1 MSRDYT
7 RRTRRVPP
15 SGGPAYRIPASDPTR
30 RSMARSSRNAAGTLL
45 YAQSGG
51 VTAVINATAAA
62 VIETARARGVKVL
75 AGRNGILG
83 VLREELID
91 TSRESTA
98 ALRGL
103 AQTPGGAFGS
113 CRVKLKSLEDDRAR
127 YERLIDVFRAHDVRW
142 FLYNGGNDSADTA
155 LKVSRLA
162 EEFGYPLTC
171 IGVPKTVDNDLAVTD
186 CCPGFG
192 SAAKYTAVSV
202 REAALD
208 VAAMADT
215 STKVFVYEAMGR
227 HAGWLAAAGGL
238 AGNGPDDAPQLILF
252 PERPFDENIFID
264 AVKATVER
272 VGWCV
277 VVASEGIRTA
287 EGKFVADAGAGKD
300 SFGHT
305 QLGGVAAHLA
315 GRVKDR
321 LGLKVHW
328 TLPDYLQ
335 RSARHIAS
343 STDFDQAR
351 AVGKAAVQYALK
363 GMNATMPVIN
373 RTSAAPYRWKIEP
386 APLDEIANREK
397 KMPAN
402 FIRKDG
408 FGITPAAR
416 RYLEP
421 LIRGEAYPDYG
432 RDGLP
437 KYMHLKN
444 VPVAQVL
451 SPF

>member
-1 MSRDYT
+1 
-7 RRTRRVPP
+7 
-15 SGGPAYRIPASDPTR
+15 
-30 RSMARSSRNAAGTLL
+30 MAQGTLL

-62 VIETARARGVKVL
+62 VIEAARARGVKVL

-83 VLREELID
+83 VLREELVD
-91 TSRESTA
+91 TSRESRAT
-98 ALRGL
+98 LR
-103 AQTPGGAFGS
+103 AIAHTPGGAFGS
-113 CRVKLKSLEDDRAR
+113 CRVKLKSLEEDRAR
-127 YERLIDVFRAHDVRW
+127 YERLLAVLRAHDVRW

-162 EEFGYPLTC
+162 SEFDYPLTC
-171 IGVPKTVDNDLAVTD
+171 VAVPKTVDNDLALTD

-202 REAALD
+202 RECALD

-227 HAGWLAAAGGL
+227 HAGWLAAAAGL
-238 AGNGPDDAPQLILF
+238 AGKGPDDAPQLILF
-252 PERPFDENIFID
+252 PERPFEEGPFLDRVRE
-264 AVKATVER
+264 TVQR

-277 VVASEGIRTA
+277 VVASEGIRDA
-287 EGKFVADAGAGKD
+287 QGRFVADAGAGHD
-300 SFGHT
+300 AFGHT

-315 GRVKDR
+315 GRVKDA
-321 LGLKVHW
+321 LGYKVHW

-343 STDFDQAR
+343 LTDLRQAQ
-351 AVGKAAVQYALK
+351 AVGRKAVQYALR
-363 GMNATMPVIN
+363 GMNGVMPVIV
-373 RTSAAPYRWKIEP
+373 RTADAPYRWTVEA
-386 APLDEIANREK
+386 APLEKIANREK
-397 KMPAN
+397 KMPAG

-408 FGITPAAR
+408 YGITEAAR

-421 LIRGEAYPDYG
+421 LVRGEAYPPYG

-437 KYMHLKN
+437 KYATPANAL
-444 VPVAQVL
+444 VPRRL
-451 SPF
+451 PGWDG

>member
-1 MSRDYT
+1 
-7 RRTRRVPP
+7 
-15 SGGPAYRIPASDPTR
+15 
-30 RSMARSSRNAAGTLL
+30 MARAPSNATGTLL

-62 VIETARARGVKVL
+62 VIEAARARGVKVL

-91 TSRESTA
+91 TSRESAA

-103 AQTPGGAFGS
+103 AHTPGGAFGS
-113 CRVKLKSLEDDRAR
+113 CRVKLKSLDEDRAR
-127 YERLIDVFRAHDVRW
+127 YARLIDVFRAHGVRW

-162 EEFGYPLTC
+162 AEFGYPLTC

-192 SAAKYTAVSV
+192 SAAKFTAVSV

-227 HAGWLAAAGGL
+227 HAGWLAAAAGL
-238 AGNGPDDAPQLILF
+238 AGHDPDGAPQLILF
-252 PERPFDENIFID
+252 PERPFDENVFID
-264 AVKATVER
+264 AVQATVAR

-277 VVASEGIRTA
+277 VAASEGIRTA
-287 EGKFVADAGAGKD
+287 DGRFVADAGAGKD

-315 GRVKDR
+315 ARVKER
-321 LGLKVHW
+321 LSLKVHW

-343 STDFDQAR
+343 KTDLDQAT

-363 GMNATMPVIN
+363 GMNATMPVIT
-373 RTSAAPYRWKIEP
+373 RTSDAPYRWKIEP
-386 APLDEIANREK
+386 APLDRIANREK

-437 KYMHLKN
+437 KYVRLRN
-444 VPVAQVL
+444 ASVAKRL
-451 SPF
+451 PPFDV

>member
-1 MSRDYT
+1 M
-7 RRTRRVPP
+7 P
-15 SGGPAYRIPASDPTR
+15 SGT
-30 RSMARSSRNAAGTLL
+30 ML

-51 VTAVINATAAA
+51 VSAVINATAAA

-91 TSRESTA
+91 TSKESA
-98 ALRGL
+98 AAIRML

-113 CRVKLKSLEDDRAR
+113 CRVKLKSLDEDRAR
-127 YERLIDVFRAHDVRW
+127 YERLLAVFKAHDVRW
-142 FLYNGGNDSADTA
+142 FLYNGGNDSADTV
-155 LKVSRLA
+155 LKVSQLA
-162 EEFGYPLTC
+162 DEYGYPLTC

-208 VAAMADT
+208 VAAMAET

-238 AGNGPDDAPQLILF
+238 AGQGPDDAPQIILF
-252 PERPFDENIFID
+252 PERAYDETAFLSK
-264 AVKATVER
+264 VKATVER

-287 EGKFVADAGAGKD
+287 DGKFVADAGGGKD

-315 GRVKDR
+315 GRVKDQ
-321 LGLKVHW
+321 LGMKVHW

-343 STDFDQAR
+343 KTDLDQAQ
-351 AVGKAAVQYALK
+351 AVGRKAVEFALK
-363 GMNATMPVIN
+363 GMNATMPVIV
-373 RTSAAPYRWKIEP
+373 RTADAPYRWKIEA
-386 APLDEIANREK
+386 APLDRVANREK

-402 FIRKDG
+402 FIRKDSY
-408 FGITPAAR
+408 GITAAAR

-421 LIRGEAYPDYG
+421 LIRGEAYPPYG

-437 KYMHLKN
+437 KYVALKN
-444 VPVAQVL
+444 VAVRKKLTGWKA
-451 SPF
+451 